1 MSQQEVIPFGSMK
14 APETPK
20 EFAALA
26 ATCSGD
32 VIYCLF
38 EMVISQSL
46 RDELYA
52 MADPTSPEPCRSAMI
67 RLGYLYHVQSL
78 IDY

>member
-1 MSQQEVIPFGSMK
+1 MIQQEVIQFVNMK
-14 APETPK
+14 APETVK
-20 EFAALA
+20 EFAEL
-26 ATCSGD
+26 CKSFD
-32 VIYCLF
+32 SNVIYCLF

-78 IDY
+78 INY